1 MPQALVLYQF
11 FYPDDVVSSR
21 HFTDLAA
28 GLAER
33 GWEVVAKPSNRSC
46 RDANCRYA
54 RSEQGR
60 GVLIDRIRRPGFRQA
75 RPWGRVLNAVWML
88 AAWSLVATRTPAAD
102 LVIVGTDPIFS
113 VLVAIPWKIIRPRT
127 KIVHWCFDLYPEAAI
142 ADGKLPNS
150 GPVAAILRRLL
161 RSAYGCC
168 DVVADIGPC
177 MRTLIAKY
185 GSPARVLTITP
196 WALTEP
202 ASELRPDRVERQKV
216 FGDASLALM
225 YSGNFGRAHCFEE
238 ILSLARVL
246 RGKSVRFAF
255 SVRGNR
261 TEELR
266 HSVSEH
272 DNNISFVPFAQE
284 NRLDARLSAADI
296 HIVTL
301 RSEWTGSVVPSK
313 FFGALAAGR
322 PVLFIGNPESSIAT
336 WIRTY
341 GVGWILEASN
351 QSQIAAELDRFANR
365 PEELAG
371 LFERCHRVYHQHF
384 SKSHVIGQLEAQ
396 MRDLICG
403 RDTAFHRT
411 PPAETMA

>member
-21 HFTDLAA
+21 HFTDLAV

-33 GWEVVAKPSNRSC
+33 GWKVVAKPSNRSC
-46 RDANCRYA
+46 RDANCKYA
-54 RSEQGR
+54 RFDKAR
-60 GVLIDRIRRPGFRQA
+60 GVRIDRIQRPGFRQA
-75 RPWGRVLNAVWML
+75 RPLGRVLNAVWML
-88 AAWSLVATRTPAAD
+88 AAWSLAAVRTPAAD
-102 LVIVGTDPIFS
+102 LLIVGTDPILS

-127 KIVHWCFDLYPEAAI
+127 KIMHWCFDLYPEAAI
-142 ADGKLPNS
+142 ADGTLRNS
-150 GPVAAILRRLL
+150 GPVRAVLYILL

-168 DVVADIGPC
+168 DVIADIGPC
-177 MRTLIAKY
+177 MRKLIANY
-185 GSPARVLTITP
+185 GSAARCLTVTP

-202 ASELRPDRVERQKV
+202 MTKLRPDRLERQTV
-216 FGDASLALM
+216 FGDASLGLM
-225 YSGNFGRAHCFEE
+225 YSGNFGRAHSFDEV
-238 ILSLARVL
+238 LSLARAL

-266 HSVSEH
+266 HAVSEH
-272 DNNISFVPFAQE
+272 DHNVSFVPFAE
-284 NRLDARLSAADI
+284 ESRLDARLSAADI

-322 PVLFIGNPESSIAT
+322 PVLFIGSQESSIAS
-336 WIRTY
+336 WIKMY
-341 GVGWILEASN
+341 GVGWVLEANN
-351 QSQIAAELDRFANR
+351 QSQIVAELDHFANR

-371 LFERCHRVYHQHF
+371 LFERCHRVYQKHF
-384 SKSHVIGQLEAQ
+384 SRSHVIGRLEGQ
-396 MRDLICG
+396 MRDLVTG
-403 RDTAFHRT
+403 QDTDFHRT
-411 PPAETMA
+411 PAEAVA